1 MEDLGERPTLDLV
14 SAAFASRSMATQSPP
29 EAAAEKLL
37 KYLGKSWLRPVTEV
51 DSTLEK
57 TNR

>member
-37 KYLGKSWLRPVTEV
+37 KS
-51 DSTLEK
+51 LEEK
-57 TNR
+57 LAAAGYGS